1 MSHDRANVALAGSG
15 SREQPSSEAQQ
26 FRSID
31 LPTNSAVSAG
41 TVNRTVS
48 YLTNHVV
55 SHIPSFTLRHLW
67 YSRILGVRLGAG
79 SAIFLGCYIWFGGL
93 RNLRH
98 GGLRIGHH
106 CRINRNCCLDV
117 RGTLSIGNNVSI
129 SPDVTILTMQHFY
142 DDPAFSDDFRA
153 VVIEDH
159 VWVGTR
165 AMIMPG
171 VTVGRGAVVAA
182 GAVVTKDVAPLDI
195 VGGVPARPIGRR
207 TLEPTYTFDGPL
219 PLFE

>member
-1 MSHDRANVALAGSG
+1 V
-15 SREQPSSEAQQ
+15 
-26 FRSID
+26 
-31 LPTNSAVSAG
+31 
-41 TVNRTVS
+41 
-48 YLTNHVV
+48 
-55 SHIPSFTLRHLW
+55 RHFW
-67 YSRILGVRLGAG
+67 YRRILGIQLGEG

-98 GGLRIGHH
+98 GGLRIGQH

-142 DDPAFSDDFRA
+142 DDPVFSDDFRA

-159 VWVGTR
+159 VWIGTR
-165 AMIMPG
+165 GMIMPG
-171 VTVGRGAVVAA
+171 VTVGHGAVVAA
-182 GAVVTKDVAPLDI
+182 GAVVTKDVEPLDI

-207 TLEPTYTFDGPL
+207 TLEPTYKLDGPL